1 MLQVL
6 LKRTDRKKE
15 WVLKHPVFL
24 AFTPLLAFAATVAH
38 ADDGKAIYDQHCGA
52 CHNKIPPKF
61 GDKAAWA
68 PRISKGT
75 DALVASAVNGKGMMK
90 PQTKAGLTPAQIK
103 AAVEYMVA
111 HSK

>member
-1 MLQVL
+1 MQIPIFVAAAAVL
-6 LKRTDRKKE
+6 T
-15 WVLKHPVFL
+15 
-24 AFTPLLAFAATVAH
+24 FAASAAQ
-38 ADDGKAIYDQHCGA
+38 ADDGQAIYGQHCAA
-52 CHNKIPPKF
+52 CHNKIPPKL

-68 PRISKGT
+68 PRIKKGT

-103 AAVEYMVA
+103 AAVEYMVE